1 MEVAMLKDKCRPP
14 RYFCLQATWI
24 KLSGCKCMG
33 RGCPAFLK
41 ERYTYVGNNIAN
53 APYFLLPATHS
64 AHILWLRFHKFQGQ
78 ENRLS
83 TLLQHAQAEVQ
94 CSIVGSSI
102 ALLTGQKPPFRLLAR
117 AVRGSTGERLPHI
130 KPAVSDAFVVA
141 TQRVKT
147 AQKVTHPP
155 LHCF

>member
-1 MEVAMLKDKCRPP
+1 MAHGKLQ
-14 RYFCLQATWI
+14 CLIVLHITGHI
-24 KLSGCKCMG
+24 KFHRIRM
-33 RGCPAFLK
+33 
-41 ERYTYVGNNIAN
+41 
-53 APYFLLPATHS
+53 S
-64 AHILWLRFHKFQGQ
+64 A
-78 ENRLS
+78 
-83 TLLQHAQAEVQ
+83 AQAEVS

-147 AQKVTHPP
+147 AQKVCLCAHAPADP
-155 LHCF
+155 HQSCANCNAGLALAEWHHCCTCNGVET

>member
-1 MEVAMLKDKCRPP
+1 MLVKVM
-14 RYFCLQATWI
+14 TSW
-24 KLSGCKCMG
+24 G
-33 RGCPAFLK
+33 
-41 ERYTYVGNNIAN
+41 
-53 APYFLLPATHS
+53 
-64 AHILWLRFHKFQGQ
+64 LR
-78 ENRLS
+78 
-83 TLLQHAQAEVQ
+83 HAQAEVQ

-147 AQKVTHPP
+147 AQKVLYFALGNGRCRNFQSVSARVTGRHPSYQ
-155 LHCF
+155 LLDLKKVMDASVLLF